1 MTENATEILQRLNE
15 KRSLWVKANRENDFE
30 DSILRLVSD
39 LYPDRA
45 HFIFELLQNAEDAR
59 ASCVKFQLAED
70 RLIVRHN
77 GRKLFDS
84 QDVESITS
92 MANSTKKE
100 DVNKIGKFGIG
111 FKSVFTYSDTPQVHS
126 GEYNFEVRDLVCPVE
141 TPRID
146 KDNQE
151 TVFVLPFN
159 NALKPAQSC
168 FDEIKAVFESLD
180 HTILIFLNNIK
191 SIEWVL
197 NGEKSGSAFRENIDD
212 VDERLVKISIKN
224 PANTDLQENAEN
236 AWFLRFQKDLEEHGN
251 LQCAIAFK
259 LDFRRDNQKILD
271 VNKGLAKQMK
281 IAPADGKLCV
291 FFPAEKEKTGLKV
304 YVNGPYAA
312 TIDRA
317 SIKHDHE
324 DNQQI
329 LKSTAQLLIEAMEDL
344 KKVDLLNPDFLEILP
359 NDDDQLEPFYE
370 TMKKTVYEALSDR
383 ALIPCSGGGYGKAG
397 ELVRGPKAIID
408 VVGEDALAILFD
420 DEKKQW
426 AAGVMRNSRSDKL
439 LESLGIPYYSHGE
452 LIDAVDSKYGKYYYW
467 NNEGAL
473 AWLQKQPI
481 NWLRLFYL
489 LLRTAAKREDRE
501 SNIKDWKIIK
511 SQDGG
516 LFVGSRLYFP
526 VDGNPLAD
534 ELPTVSAE
542 MFDGLTKKRNEQI
555 REFLEHAGVKPIGER
570 EEIKRLLDQF
580 YAESSEAPEKNQHLE
595 HIKRFIKWSYREGN
609 IEIFHDYSLF
619 KNYRGEYRKAA
630 QCYIDRPF
638 EETGLSAIYSDGTG
652 HDESR
657 SALWKGYTG
666 VKKFD
671 QFAAACGA
679 VKVLEIKQRE
689 IWDNPMRRKLYTGGR
704 WTHLGINEDYYIES
718 LEDLLE
724 GKNLII
730 ARIVWKT
737 LTGARREVLHASYR
751 PNAQWGIRCVPSSL
765 VQTLQKTKWIPGKD
779 NRFYSP
785 REMTKEL
792 LREDFEYNDRNEGL
806 KAVCFA
812 EDAQKATEED
822 RQRKEAEE
830 TVLACNKAILGLD
843 RDDINLLR
851 NAKKLGLLENLK
863 SQVEKSSV
871 PTEFPKR
878 PSTDPQRRAQRAQE
892 RAGESPKKKYEVRKR
907 NVRVSAPSGEHVT
920 YLEQNYTNNKDQL
933 VCQICENEMPFRR
946 RDGRYYFEAVQL
958 FDDLS
963 REYEAAYVALCPLCA
978 AKFKELVKKDEK
990 QRESLSTKISSIV
1003 EFGKEPGELRVSL
1016 RFGEETGSIRFVE
1029 KHFLDILGFLLKE
1042 ANQFKAG

>member
-1 MTENATEILQRLNE
+1 MTENATKILQRLNE
-15 KRSLWVKANRENDFE
+15 KRSRWVKANRENDFE

-45 HFIFELLQNAEDAR
+45 HFIFELLQNAEDAH

-111 FKSVFTYSDTPQVHS
+111 FKSVFTYSNTPQVHS

-141 TPRID
+141 IPRID

-151 TVFVLPFN
+151 TIFVLPFN

-168 FDEIKAVFESLD
+168 FDEIKTVFESLD
-180 HTILIFLNNIK
+180 HTILLFLNNIK
-191 SIEWVL
+191 SIEWDL
-197 NGEKSGSAFRENIDD
+197 NGEKIGSAVRENIDD

-224 PANTDLQENAEN
+224 PANVNLQENAEN
-236 AWFLRFQKDLEEHGN
+236 AWFLRFQKVLEEHGN

-259 LDFRRDNQKILD
+259 LGFRVSNQKILD
-271 VNKGLAKQMK
+271 VNKVLAEQMK

-304 YVNGPYAA
+304 HVNGPYAA

-329 LKSTAQLLIEAMEDL
+329 FKSTAQLLIEAMESL
-344 KKVDLLNPDFLEILP
+344 KNVDLLNPDFLEILP
-359 NDDDQLEPFYE
+359 NNDDQLEPFYE
-370 TMKKTVYEALSDR
+370 TMKETVYEALSDR

-397 ELVRGPKAIID
+397 ELARGSKAIID
-408 VVGEDALAILFD
+408 VVGEDGLAILFD

-426 AAGVMRNSRSDKL
+426 ATGVMRNSRSAKL
-439 LESLGIPYYSHGE
+439 LESLDIPYYGYEE
-452 LIDAVDSKYGKYYYW
+452 LIDAVDSMYDKHYAW
-467 NNEGAL
+467 RATNEEAL

-481 NWLRLFYL
+481 NWLQSFYL
-489 LLRTAAKREDRE
+489 LLRKAVKREDSE
-501 SNIKDWKIIK
+501 WKTKNWEIIK
-511 SQDGG
+511 NQDGD

-526 VDGNPLAD
+526 VDGNSLTA
-534 ELPTVSAE
+534 ELPTVSVE

-555 REFLEHAGVKPIGER
+555 REFLEHAGVKPIGEG

-580 YAESSEAPEKNQHLE
+580 YAENSEKPEEKQHLE
-595 HIKRFIKWSYREGN
+595 HIKRFIKWSYGEVN
-609 IEIFHDYSLF
+609 TEIFYDYSLF
-619 KNYRGEYRKAA
+619 KNYRGEYCKAE
-630 QCYIDRPF
+630 QCYIDHPF

-657 SALWKGYTG
+657 SALWEGYIE
-666 VKKFD
+666 VKNLV
-671 QFAAACGA
+671 QFAATCGA
-679 VKVLEIKQRE
+679 VKVLEIKKRSV
-689 IWDNPMRRKLYTGGR
+689 WDNPRYKEMDTYGR
-704 WTHLGINEDYYIES
+704 WTHKSINEDYYIES
-718 LEDLLE
+718 LEELLE
-724 GKNLII
+724 EKNVVI
-730 ARIVWKT
+730 ARIVWQK
-737 LTGARREVLHASYR
+737 LIGAKPKVLMARYR
-751 PNAQWGIRCVPSSL
+751 SNGECPISRVPSSL

-785 REMTKEL
+785 REMTKEQ
-792 LREDFEYNDRNEGL
+792 LREGFEYDDRNGGL

-812 EDAQKATEED
+812 EDARKATEED
-822 RQRKEAEE
+822 RQRKEVEE
-830 TVLACNKAILGLD
+830 NVLALNKQILGLE
-843 RDDINLLR
+843 RDDINFVRKL
-851 NAKKLGLLENLK
+851 KKLGVLENLK

-871 PTEFPKR
+871 LTEFPER
-878 PSTDPQRRAQRAQE
+878 PSTDPQRRAQRAKE
-892 RAGESPKKKYEVRKR
+892 RSGQSPKKKYEVRNR
-907 NVRVSAPSGEHVT
+907 NVRISAPSGEHVT

-990 QRESLSTKISSIV
+990 QRESLLNKILSIV
-1003 EFGKEPGELRVSL
+1003 EFGKEPRELRVSL
-1016 RFGEETGSIRFVE
+1016 QFGEETGSIRFVE
-1029 KHFLDILGFLLKE
+1029 KHFLDILGFIK
-1042 ANQFKAG
+1042 GS

>member
-1 MTENATEILQRLNE
+1 MTENATKILQRLNE
-15 KRSLWVKANRENDFE
+15 KRSRWVKANRENDFE

-45 HFIFELLQNAEDAR
+45 HFIFELLQNAEDAH

-111 FKSVFTYSDTPQVHS
+111 FKSVFTYSNTPQVHS

-141 TPRID
+141 IARIN

-168 FDEIKAVFESLD
+168 FDEIKTVFESLD
-180 HTILIFLNNIK
+180 HIVLLFLNNIK
-191 SIEWVL
+191 SIEWDL
-197 NGEKSGSAFRENIDD
+197 NGEKSGSAVRENIDD
-212 VDERLVKISIKN
+212 IDERLVKISIKN
-224 PANTDLQENAEN
+224 PVNANLQKNAEN

-259 LDFRRDNQKILD
+259 LGFRKDNQKILD
-271 VNKGLAKQMK
+271 VNKGLAEQMK

-317 SIKHDHE
+317 SIKHGHE

-329 LKSTAQLLIEAMEDL
+329 FKSTAQLLIEAMEDL

-359 NDDDQLEPFYE
+359 NNDDQLDPFYE
-370 TMKKTVYEALSDR
+370 TMKETVYEALSDR

-397 ELVRGPKAIID
+397 ELARGPKAIID

-439 LESLGIPYYSHGE
+439 LESLDIPYYSHGE
-452 LIDAVDSKYGKYYYW
+452 LIDAVRHNTHYAW
-467 NNEGAL
+467 NADGEAL
-473 AWLQKQPI
+473 VWLQKQPI
-481 NWLRLFYL
+481 NWLQSFYL

-526 VDGNPLAD
+526 VEGNPLSA
-534 ELPTVSAE
+534 ELSTVSAE
-542 MFDGLTKKRNEQI
+542 MFDGLTKKRKEEI
-555 REFLEHAGVKPIGER
+555 REFLKYAGVKPIGEG
-570 EEIKRLLDQF
+570 EEIQRLLDQF
-580 YAESSEAPEKNQHLE
+580 YAENSEAPEENQHLE
-595 HIKRFIKWSYREGN
+595 HIKRFIKWSDGEGSK
-609 IEIFHDYSLF
+609 EIFHDYSLF
-619 KNYRGEYRKAA
+619 KNYRGEYCKAA
-630 QCYIDRPF
+630 QCYIDHPL

-657 SALWKGYTG
+657 SALWEGYIG
-666 VKKFD
+666 VKNFV
-671 QFAAACGA
+671 QFAATCGA
-679 VKVLEIKQRE
+679 VKVLEIKERGVHYNPRYRE
-689 IWDNPMRRKLYTGGR
+689 MDTYGR
-704 WTHLGINEDYYIES
+704 WTYKSINEDYYIES
-718 LEDLLE
+718 LEDRLKE
-724 GKNLII
+724 KNVII
-730 ARIVWKT
+730 AKIVWKT
-737 LTGARREVLHASYR
+737 LIGANPKVLEARYR
-751 PNAQWGIRCVPSSL
+751 SNGQCPISRVPSSL
-765 VQTLQKTKWIPGKD
+765 VQTLQEKKWIPGKD

-785 REMTKEL
+785 KEMTKEL
-792 LREDFEYNDRNEGL
+792 LQEDFEYDDRNKGL
-806 KAVCFA
+806 KAICFS
-812 EDAQKATEED
+812 ENLRKTTEED
-822 RQRKEAEE
+822 RQRKETEE
-830 TVLACNKAILGLD
+830 NVLAWNKAIFGLD

-851 NAKKLGLLENLK
+851 NAKESGLLENIK

-871 PTEFPKR
+871 LTEFPER

-892 RAGESPKKKYEVRKR
+892 RAGESPKKKYEGRNR
-907 NVRVSAPSGEHVT
+907 NVRVSAPTGDPVT

-990 QRESLSTKISSIV
+990 QRKSLSTKISSIV

-1016 RFGEETGSIRFVE
+1016 QFGEETGTIRFVE
-1029 KHFLDILGFLLKE
+1029 KHFLDIQGFIK
-1042 ANQFKAG
+1042 GS